1 VKSAI
6 EDGADVDYYVSPFKD
21 SERMSVLQ
29 VAAMNGHTDVVA
41 LLLRRGANIN
51 IVDKSGDTPLNTAL
65 LHNKKTVIELLVAN
79 GADVR
84 RAGTWGPTPLHNAA
98 INGDADTARLL
109 LDHGAD
115 PNAVDDAG
123 ETPLDTAS
131 NAPVA
136 DFLVGHGAHVSG
148 ISVDGTTRLPNIDRD
163 LLMAV
168 VTGNAQ
174 AVRSAIGRGAHVNVP
189 GGSQAVTPLIR
200 AISLGRANVVTAL
213 LQAGA
218 DIEETSA
225 NGETPLHVAVRNG
238 QLNIVELLLSRRADT
253 EAKDSYGNTPLGVV
267 RDAEIA
273 KILLRTGA
281 NASAATPRVCGFLG
295 SGDVKL
301 VELLLSYGLDANA
314 KVGCSGTT
322 PLLTAITFSNWN
334 TAIALLDHG
343 ADPNASDLDHLTPLH
358 LVAGI
363 TGSADVVA
371 RLLERGA
378 NPKR

>member
-1 VKSAI
+1 MPLLRMYAIIFLLVATPAFASSVDDQLWSAASSGDLEGAKSAV

-21 SERMSVLQ
+21 SVRMSVLQ

-41 LLLRRGANIN
+41 LLLSRGANIN

-65 LHNKKTVIELLVAN
+65 LHNKKAVIELLVAN

-84 RAGTWGPTPLHNAA
+84 HAGTWGHTPLHNAA

-123 ETPLDTAS
+123 ETPLDIAS

-148 ISVDGTTRLPNIDRD
+148 IAVDGTTRLPNIDRD

-174 AVRSAIGRGAHVNVP
+174 AVRSAIGRGAHVNIR

-200 AISLGRANVVTAL
+200 AITLVRADVVTAL
-213 LQAGA
+213 LQAGQ
-218 DIEETSA
+218 ISK
-225 NGETPLHVAVRNG
+225 R
-238 QLNIVELLLSRRADT
+238 QMRM
-253 EAKDSYGNTPLGVV
+253 AK
-267 RDAEIA
+267 
-273 KILLRTGA
+273 
-281 NASAATPRVCGFLG
+281 
-295 SGDVKL
+295 
-301 VELLLSYGLDANA
+301 
-314 KVGCSGTT
+314 
-322 PLLTAITFSNWN
+322 
-334 TAIALLDHG
+334 
-343 ADPNASDLDHLTPLH
+343 
-358 LVAGI
+358 
-363 TGSADVVA
+363 
-371 RLLERGA
+371 RLCML
-378 NPKR
+378 P